1 MIIKTQADVTTA
13 VLAEV
18 QRAEDPRLREIL
30 TSLVKHLHSFV
41 RETRLS
47 EAEFQQ
53 AAAIINRIGQ
63 QSNASH
69 NEAVLMSG
77 SLGVSSLVCLL
88 NNGDSGN
95 TETTANLLGPFWREE
110 SPVTENGGCLLRS
123 ETPGVP
129 LFVEGFVRDRAGRPV
144 AGAEVD
150 IWHCNDEGYY
160 ENQDPDQAEMNLRG
174 KLTTTAD
181 GKIWFRTIKPIGYPI
196 PLDGPTGDLLRSLRR
211 HNMRPAH
218 LHFLITRAGYKAHIS
233 QVYSSDDPNLE
244 TDSQFGVTE
253 RLIGHYVR
261 HDNEPAP
268 YGGVKGP
275 WYSLSFTFELDPGE
289 PKLPRAPISQ
299 KSKNPPPKI
308 ERLVRA

>member
-1 MIIKTQADVTTA
+1 MIIKTQADVTPA

-30 TSLVKHLHSFV
+30 TSLVTHLHAFV
-41 RETRLS
+41 RETRLT

-53 AAAIINRIGQ
+53 ACAIVNRLGQ
-63 QSNASH
+63 LSTPSH
-69 NEAVLMSG
+69 NEAVLVCG

-88 NNGDSGN
+88 NNGDNGN

-110 SPVTENGGCLLRS
+110 SPPTENGGCLVRGP
-123 ETPGVP
+123 TPGKP
-129 LFVEGFVRDRAGRPV
+129 LFVEARVTDRQGRPV

-150 IWHCNDEGYY
+150 VWHCDEEGYY
-160 ENQDPDQAEMNLRG
+160 ENQDPKQADMNLRG
-174 KLTTTAD
+174 KLTTDAD

-196 PLDGPTGDLLRSLRR
+196 PLNGPAGDLLRALRR

-218 LHFLITRAGYKAHIS
+218 LHFLITAAGFKAHIS

-253 RLIGHYVR
+253 RLIGQYVL
-261 HDNEPAP
+261 HENEPAP
-268 YGGVKGP
+268 YGGVTGA
-275 WYSLSFTFELDPGE
+275 WYSMAFTFVLDPGE
-289 PKLPRAPISQ
+289 PKLPRAPITA
-299 KSKNPPPKI
+299 KSTSPPVKI